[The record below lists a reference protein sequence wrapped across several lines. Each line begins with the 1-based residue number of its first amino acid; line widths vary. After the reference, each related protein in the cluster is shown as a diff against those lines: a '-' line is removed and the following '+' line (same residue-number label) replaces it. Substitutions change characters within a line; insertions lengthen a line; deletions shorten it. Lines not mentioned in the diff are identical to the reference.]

1 MYTGNDIGL
10 LNGISIEI
18 RPDSTHTG
26 YSFSCFL
33 RPSFLDLCDLAH
45 VFHRLAFAELCLLV
59 LLEHAHD
66 IMLTLLEALYLLHDE
81 GSKKG
86 MELAGERG
94 IDRNF
99 PRRHDGELGDYGF
112 LFPVGARTLGEAEGA
127 GGGGIYL
134 DLRGHAVG
142 TGKDAGRQVHHLSQE
157 SAVGETVAI
166 YVGVRGD
173 S

>member
-1 MYTGNDIGL
+1 MYTRNDIGL

-33 RPSFLDLCDLAH
+33 RPCFLDLCDFAH

-59 LLEHAHD
+59 LLEHADD
-66 IMLTLLEALYLLHDE
+66 ILLTLLEALHLLHDE
-81 GSKKG
+81 GSEKV
-86 MELAGERG
+86 MELAGKRG

-99 PRRHDGELGDYGF
+99 PRRHDGQLGHDGF

-134 DLRGHAVG
+134 DL
-142 TGKDAGRQVHHLSQE
+142 
-157 SAVGETVAI
+157 
-166 YVGVRGD
+166 
-173 S
+173 